1 MRRVT
6 LPLLTG
12 LLLLTASARPAAADE
27 GWKEYL
33 DCMKFATIWCDVTRK
48 EVTNF
53 IEGWAVEA
61 GCGVLYLGCVLQ
73 AAI

>member
-1 MRRVT
+1 MRRIT

-27 GWKEYL
+27 GFKAFM
-33 DCMKFATIWCDVTRK
+33 DCMKFATIWCEVTRE
-48 EVTNF
+48 EVRNF

-61 GCGVLYLGCVLQ
+61 GCGVLYLGCALTT
-73 AAI
+73 